1 MRGYGHFLGSA
12 CDWFPDS
19 HRPEQE
25 LVDARNARENAP
37 AKVLSEMAV
46 VCGTSLAVVLLLDIA
61 VLLMSVPVHLFH
73 IG

>member
-1 MRGYGHFLGSA
+1 MRGYGHFLGS
-12 CDWFPDS
+12 
-19 HRPEQE
+19 
-25 LVDARNARENAP
+25 
-37 AKVLSEMAV
+37 VLSEMAV